1 MKINQTDKVYLIDG
15 SSFLYRAFYGLQPM
29 HTTSGA
35 QIHAVFGFCRMLKKL
50 LDQYQPKAIMLIWDS
65 KGRTERHELYPE
77 YKSTRQIVPSEL
89 MQQKDKIMVF
99 ADLIGLQQ
107 IAQTGIEADDIIYSL
122 AQDYSQAGHEVVVV
136 SSDKDLYQLVKDP
149 KIIVLDLFKNITIDK
164 LKFQELYNFPVE
176 KLAFFYAL
184 VGDTSD
190 NIPGVRGIGKQGAQI
205 LVNQFEDLDDLY
217 NNLDQVASA
226 RSRTALETYESDA
239 DLSWQL
245 FSLKYYSFNIPVQ
258 DLKFK
263 IQDWIKAREFF
274 TELDFKSLLK
284 DLPVVPGAIVQAP
297 YFADTKKYKFETI
310 ATEQQL
316 GELCKKLSN
325 CHAFAVDTETLGLDP
340 FNDDII
346 GISICLEPGTAYY
359 VPFGHT
365 ELQSGQLSNSNN
377 LGSNNS
383 GTLESQSGINTGSN
397 LNVKNTGALQLS
409 FLNNNNILSDSNN
422 HQKANIQL
430 ERKLVL
436 DSLKVFL
443 EDPKYQKYL
452 HNAKFDQLVLWS
464 AGIKLT
470 GITFDT
476 MLAASLVAENSRRVG
491 LKYLSEHYLGD
502 NMLTYDQ
509 VVTDQ
514 KLTSFAQVSLE
525 LATKYAAA
533 DAHQVLLL
541 QKILAQELQA
551 KNLTKV
557 FAEIELPVSQ
567 VLFEM
572 ECAGIYLDCAE
583 LAKLG
588 LEVDRKIEQL
598 KVKLQAL
605 AELAPDFNFNAP
617 RQIEELLF
625 QKLNLPAQ
633 KKNSKTGSYSTD
645 QEVLVELAKIHAV
658 PGLILQYRELSK
670 LKNTYIDKL
679 PETINPKTNK
689 IHTSFSQVITA
700 TGRLA
705 SSNPNLQNIPADGD
719 GLGLQVRAAFKPDPG
734 YVFLAADYSQ
744 IELRVLAQLSSDQH
758 LIQAF
763 RDGLDIH
770 AQTAAKIFGVD
781 LTAVTKEQRQLGKRI
796 NFSVLYGLTAFGL
809 AKDLNLDLADAKTY
823 IATYFAQYP
832 GVSTW
837 MDQVV
842 AETERLGYVETLW
855 GRRRYIP
862 EIYEK
867 NKNLYNLG
875 RRLAINTKAQG
886 TAAEIVKLGMLAVDS
901 QLKQANLGAKILL
914 QIHDELLIM
923 VPVSELQATETLIKA
938 ALEGVVA
945 WQIPL
950 EVNLKTGAN
959 WSQVT
964 K

>member
-1 MKINQTDKVYLIDG
+1 MKTNQTDKIYLIDG

-50 LDQYQPKAIMLIWDS
+50 LDQSQPKYIMLVWDS
-65 KGRTERHELYPE
+65 RGRTERHELYPE

-89 MQQKDKIMVF
+89 MQQKDKIMIF

-107 IAQTGIEADDIIYSL
+107 IAQVGIEADDIIYSL
-122 AQDYSQAGHEVVVV
+122 AQDYSQTGHEVVVV
-136 SSDKDLYQLVKDP
+136 SSDKDLYQLVRDP

-164 LKFQELYNFPVE
+164 LKFQDLYNFPVE

-190 NIPGVRGIGKQGAQI
+190 NIPGVRGIGKQGAQL

-217 NNLDQVASA
+217 NNLDQVASMRA
-226 RSRTALETYESDA
+226 KTALGTYESDA
-239 DLSWQL
+239 YLSLQL
-245 FSLKYYSFNIPVQ
+245 FSLKYYSFNVPASELRFNV
-258 DLKFK
+258 
-263 IQDWIKAREFF
+263 QDWIKARDFF
-274 TELDFKSLLK
+274 AELDFKSLLK
-284 DLPVVPGAIVQAP
+284 DLPAVIGLDEQVP
-297 YFADTKKYKFETI
+297 YFADTKKYKFETVLT
-310 ATEQQL
+310 AQQL
-316 GELCKKLSN
+316 TELCEKLSN
-325 CHAFAVDTETLGLDP
+325 CQAFAVDTETLGLDP
-340 FNDDII
+340 FNDDIV
-346 GISICLEPGTAYY
+346 GISLCLEPGIAYY
-359 VPFGHT
+359 IPFGHI
-365 ELQSGQLSNSNN
+365 ESQPEPISGA
-377 LGSNNS
+377 
-383 GTLESQSGINTGSN
+383 LESQDDINIGS
-397 LNVKNTGALQLS
+397 KSSQLS
-409 FLNNNNILSDSNN
+409 FLNNNNFFPGDTKNN
-422 HQKANIQL
+422 NLQL
-430 ERKLVL
+430 ARKLVL
-436 DSLKVFL
+436 DSLRVFL

-452 HNAKFDQLVLWS
+452 HNAKFDQLVFWS
-464 AGIKLT
+464 AGINLT

-476 MLAASLVAENSRRVG
+476 MLAASLVSENSRRVG
-491 LKYLSEHYLGD
+491 LKYLSEYYLGD
-502 NMLTYDQ
+502 VMLTYEQ

-514 KLTSFAQVSLE
+514 KLTSFAQVPLK

-551 KNLTKV
+551 KNLTKA
-557 FAEIELPVSQ
+557 FTEIEMPVSQ

-572 ECAGIYLDCAE
+572 ECAGVYLDCTE

-588 LEVDRKIEQL
+588 LEVDRKIEQV

-605 AELAPDFNFNAP
+605 VELAPDFNFNAP

-679 PETINPKTNK
+679 PETINPKTGK
-689 IHTSFSQVITA
+689 IHTSFSQVIAA

-719 GLGLQVRAAFKPDPG
+719 GLGLQVRAAFKPDSG
-734 YVFLAADYSQ
+734 YIFLAADYSQ
-744 IELRVLAQLSSDQH
+744 IELRVLAQLSGDQH

-763 RDGLDIH
+763 RDNLDIH
-770 AQTAAKIFGVD
+770 AQTAAKIFGVE
-781 LTAVTKEQRQLGKRI
+781 LAAVTKDQRQLGKKI

-809 AKDLNLDLADAKTY
+809 AKDLNLNLADAKNY

-842 AETERLGYVETLW
+842 AETEKLGYVETLW

-875 RRLAINTKAQG
+875 RRLAINTKVQG
-886 TAAEIVKLGMLAVDS
+886 TAAEIVKLGMLAVDT
-901 QLKQANLGAKILL
+901 QLKQAGLGAKILL

-923 VPVSELQATETLIKA
+923 VPAQELQATAALVKA

-950 EVNLKTGAN
+950 EVNLKTGSDWA
-959 WSQVT
+959 QVT

>member
-1 MKINQTDKVYLIDG
+1 MSVNVNQTDKIYLIDG

-29 HTTSGA
+29 HTTSGT

-50 LDQYQPKAIMLIWDS
+50 LDQYQPKAIMLVWDS

-89 MQQKDKIMVF
+89 MQQKDKIMQF
-99 ADLIGLQQ
+99 ADTIGLQQ

-122 AQDYSQAGHEVVVV
+122 AQDYSQAGHEIVVV
-136 SSDKDLYQLVKDP
+136 SSDKDLYQLVSDS

-190 NIPGVRGIGKQGAQI
+190 NIPGVRGIGKQGAQL
-205 LVNQFEDLDDLY
+205 LVSQFEDLDDLY
-217 NNLDQVASA
+217 HNLDQVASA
-226 RSRTALETYESDA
+226 RARTALESYASDA
-239 DLSWQL
+239 YLSLQL
-245 FSLKYYSFNIPVQ
+245 FSLKYYNFNIPAQELSFNSQNWV
-258 DLKFK
+258 
-263 IQDWIKAREFF
+263 KAREFF
-274 TELDFKSLLK
+274 AELDFKSLLK
-284 DLPVVPGAIVQAP
+284 DLPAVASATVQVP

-310 ATEQQL
+310 TIEQQL
-316 GELCKKLSN
+316 TELCQKLSK
-325 CHAFAVDTETLGLDP
+325 CQAFAVDTETLGLDP
-340 FNDDII
+340 LSDDII
-346 GISICLEPGTAYY
+346 GVSLCLASGTAYY
-359 VPFGHT
+359 IPFGHT
-365 ELQSGQLSNSNN
+365 ASQTGELFNSNN
-377 LGSNNS
+377 VGVNTDVNVGTNNTVLS
-383 GTLESQSGINTGSN
+383 
-397 LNVKNTGALQLS
+397 QLS
-409 FLNNNNILSDSNN
+409 FLTNNLTNNPKS
-422 HQKANIQL
+422 NIQL

-436 DSLKVFL
+436 DTLKIFL

-464 AGIKLT
+464 AGINLT
-470 GITFDT
+470 GVVFDT
-476 MLAASLVAENSRRVG
+476 MLAASLVSENSRRVG

-502 NMLTYDQ
+502 TMLSYEQ

-514 KLTSFAQVSLE
+514 KLTNFAQVPLD

-551 KNLTKV
+551 KSLTPV
-557 FAEIELPVSQ
+557 FTEIEMPISQ

-572 ECAGIYLDCAE
+572 ERVGIYLDCAE

-588 LEVDRKIEQL
+588 LVVDRKIEQIKIKL
-598 KVKLQAL
+598 KTLVDLAL
-605 AELAPDFNFNAP
+605 DFNFNAP

-645 QEVLVELAKIHAV
+645 QEVLSELAKIHVV
-658 PGLILQYRELSK
+658 PSLILQYRELNK

-679 PETINPKTNK
+679 PEAVNPKTGK

-705 SSNPNLQNIPADGD
+705 SSNPNLQNIPADND

-744 IELRVLAQLSSDQH
+744 IELRVLAQLSGDQN
-758 LIQAF
+758 LVQAF
-763 RDGLDIH
+763 KANLDIH

-781 LTAVTKEQRQLGKRI
+781 ILAVTKEQRQLGKKI

-809 AKDLNLDLADAKTY
+809 AKDLDLDLADAKTY

-837 MDQVV
+837 MDQIVT
-842 AETERLGYVETLW
+842 ETERLGYVETLW

-886 TAAEIVKLGMLAVDS
+886 TAAEIVKLGMLAVAS
-901 QLKQANLGAKILL
+901 QLKQAGLGAKILL

-923 VPVSELQATETLIKA
+923 VPVSELQVTAPLVKA
-938 ALEGVVA
+938 ALEGVIA

-950 EVNLKTGAN
+950 EVNLKTGAD

>member
-1 MKINQTDKVYLIDG
+1 MKINQTDKIYLIDG

-29 HTTSGA
+29 HTTNGT

-50 LDQYQPKAIMLIWDS
+50 IDQYQPKYIMLVWDS

-89 MQQKDKIMVF
+89 MQQKDKIIEF
-99 ADLIGLQQ
+99 ADIIGVQQ

-136 SSDKDLYQLVKDP
+136 SSDKDLYQLVKDS
-149 KIIVLDLFKNITIDK
+149 KIIVLDLFKNITINQQ
-164 LKFQELYNFPVE
+164 KFQELYNFPVK

-190 NIPGVRGIGKQGAQI
+190 NIPGVRGIGKQGAQL

-217 NNLDQVASA
+217 HNLDQVVSA

-239 DLSWQL
+239 YLSLQL
-245 FSLKYYSFNIPVQ
+245 FSLKYYNFNIPAQ

-274 TELDFKSLLK
+274 IELDFKSLLK
-284 DLPVVPGAIVQAP
+284 DLPAISSASAQAP
-297 YFADTKKYKFETI
+297 YFADIKKYKFETVI
-310 ATEQQL
+310 TEQQL
-316 GELCKKLSN
+316 IELCEKLSN
-325 CHAFAVDTETLGLDP
+325 RQAFAVDTETLGLDP
-340 FNDDII
+340 FNDDLI

-365 ELQSGQLSNSNN
+365 GLQSEQLFNNSDPNSNN
-377 LGSNNS
+377 TSINAG
-383 GTLESQSGINTGSN
+383 QS
-397 LNVKNTGALQLS
+397 QLS
-409 FLNNNNILSDSNN
+409 FLNNNILSNSNN
-422 HQKANIQL
+422 FKNSNLQL
-430 ERKLVL
+430 GRKLVL
-436 DSLKVFL
+436 ETLRVFL
-443 EDPKYQKYL
+443 EDSKYSKYL

-502 NMLTYDQ
+502 DMLTYDQ

-514 KLTSFAQVSLE
+514 KLTNFAQVPLD

-541 QKILAQELQA
+541 QKVLAQELQA
-551 KNLTKV
+551 KNLTQV
-557 FAEIELPVSQ
+557 FTEIEMPISQ
-567 VLFEM
+567 ILFEM
-572 ECAGIYLDCAE
+572 EQVGIYLDCAE

-588 LEVDRKIEQL
+588 LEVDRKIEQI
-598 KVKLQAL
+598 KIKLQAL
-605 AELAPDFNFNAP
+605 VELAPDFNFNAP

-625 QKLNLPAQ
+625 QKLNLPVQ

-645 QEVLVELAKIHAV
+645 QEVLIELAKIHAV

-679 PETINPKTNK
+679 PETVNHKTGK
-689 IHTSFSQVITA
+689 VHTSFSQVITA

-734 YVFLAADYSQ
+734 YIFLSADYSQ
-744 IELRVLAQLSSDQH
+744 IELRVLAQLSGDQH

-763 RDGLDIH
+763 RDNLDIH
-770 AQTAAKIFGVD
+770 AQTAAKIFGVAI
-781 LTAVTKEQRQLGKRI
+781 TAVTKEQRQLGKRI

-809 AKDLNLDLADAKTY
+809 AKDLDLDLKDAKAY
-823 IATYFAQYP
+823 IATYFEQYP
-832 GVSTW
+832 EVSTW

-842 AETERLGYVETLW
+842 AETEKLGYVETLW

-886 TAAEIVKLGMLAVDS
+886 TAAEIVKLGMLAVHK

-923 VPVSELQATETLIKA
+923 VPIQEIQVTAALVAA

-950 EVNLKTGAN
+950 AVNLKTGSDWA
-959 WSQVT
+959 QVT

>member
-1 MKINQTDKVYLIDG
+1 MKTNQTDKIYLIDG

-29 HTTSGA
+29 HITSGA

-50 LDQYQPKAIMLIWDS
+50 FDQSQPKYIMLVWDS

-89 MQQKDKIMVF
+89 MQQKDKIMIF

-107 IAQTGIEADDIIYSL
+107 IAQVGIEADDIIYSL

-136 SSDKDLYQLVKDP
+136 SSDKDLYQLVRDP

-190 NIPGVRGIGKQGAQI
+190 NIPGVRGIGKQGAQL

-217 NNLDQVASA
+217 NNLDQVASMRA
-226 RSRTALETYESDA
+226 KTALETYESDA
-239 DLSWQL
+239 YLSLQL
-245 FSLKYYSFNIPVQ
+245 FSLKYYSFNVPASELRF
-258 DLKFK
+258 DT
-263 IQDWIKAREFF
+263 QDWIKARDFF
-274 TELDFKSLLK
+274 AELDFKSLLK
-284 DLPVVPGAIVQAP
+284 DLPAVTSLDEQVP
-297 YFADTKKYKFETI
+297 YFADTKKYKFETVLT
-310 ATEQQL
+310 AQQL
-316 GELCKKLSN
+316 TELCKKLSN
-325 CHAFAVDTETLGLDP
+325 CQAFAVDTETLGLDP
-340 FNDDII
+340 FNDDIV
-346 GISICLEPGTAYY
+346 GISLCLEPGIAYY
-359 VPFGHT
+359 IPFGHT
-365 ELQSGQLSNSNN
+365 ESQSGPI
-377 LGSNNS
+377 S
-383 GTLESQSGINTGSN
+383 GALESQADINIGS
-397 LNVKNTGALQLS
+397 KPSQLS
-409 FLNNNNILSDSNN
+409 FLNNNNNSNN
-422 HQKANIQL
+422 SKNNNLQL
-430 ERKLVL
+430 ARKLVL
-436 DSLKVFL
+436 DSLRVFL
-443 EDPKYQKYL
+443 EDPQYQKYL
-452 HNAKFDQLVLWS
+452 HNAKFDQLIFWS
-464 AGIKLT
+464 AGINLT

-476 MLAASLVAENSRRVG
+476 MLAANLVSENSRRVG

-502 NMLTYDQ
+502 VMLTYEQ

-514 KLTSFAQVSLE
+514 KLISFAQVPLS

-551 KNLTKV
+551 KNLTKA
-557 FAEIELPVSQ
+557 FTEIEVPVSQ

-572 ECAGIYLDCAE
+572 ECAGIYLDCTE

-588 LEVDRKIEQL
+588 LEVDRKIEQV

-605 AELAPDFNFNAP
+605 VELVPDFNFNAP

-679 PETINPKTNK
+679 PETINPKTGK
-689 IHTSFSQVITA
+689 IHTSFSQVIAA

-734 YVFLAADYSQ
+734 YIFLAADYSQ
-744 IELRVLAQLSSDQH
+744 IELRVLAQLSGDQH

-763 RDGLDIH
+763 REGLDIH
-770 AQTAAKIFGVD
+770 AQTAAKIFGVE
-781 LTAVTKEQRQLGKRI
+781 LAAVTKDQRQLGKKI

-809 AKDLNLDLADAKTY
+809 AKDLNLDLADAKNY

-842 AETERLGYVETLW
+842 AETAKLGYVETLW

-875 RRLAINTKAQG
+875 RRLAINTKVQG
-886 TAAEIVKLGMLAVDS
+886 TAAEIVKLGMLAVDT
-901 QLKQANLGAKILL
+901 QLKRAGLGAKILL

-923 VPVSELQATETLIKA
+923 VPAQELQVTATLVKA

-945 WQIPL
+945 WQISL

-959 WSQVT
+959 WAQVT